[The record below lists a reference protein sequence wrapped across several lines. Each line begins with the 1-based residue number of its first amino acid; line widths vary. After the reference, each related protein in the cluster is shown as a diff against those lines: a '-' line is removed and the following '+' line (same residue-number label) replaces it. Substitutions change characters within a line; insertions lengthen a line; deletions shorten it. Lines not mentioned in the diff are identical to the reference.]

1 MPPCR
6 GGLHDSHGA
15 HHTRGGTKSF
25 GGATLCL
32 QPCIRPAENP
42 SGYASR
48 FFLAG
53 SQTDGKD
60 DPRIRLETV
69 CRRDLSAGYTK
80 YPAPSDSLI
89 TIVRADASTSTG
101 AAKCSYY

>member
-6 GGLHDSHGA
+6 GWLHGSHGA

-25 GGATLCL
+25 GGITLCL

-42 SGYASR
+42 SDNVSR

-53 SQTDGKD
+53 AQTDGKD

-69 CRRDLSAGYTK
+69 CRRDLSARYRK
-80 YPAPSDSLI
+80 YPTPSDSVI
-89 TIVRADASTSTG
+89 AIVRADASTSEWV
-101 AAKCSYY
+101 AKCCY